1 MLVLKDSPNSSPTFT
16 RFLFLAL
23 TGLIVATIPTSA
35 FAQSN
40 DALGKGE
47 ISVDVVDVKGSPMPK
62 VVVKGVVDAPPAKVW
77 EIVSDCTKY
86 KQRMSRIKAAK
97 LVKKTGQ
104 TYICDV
110 TVELPFPLSN
120 LRATTT
126 AKHVTGPPSWSR
138 TWTLLEGD
146 YERNDGSWV
155 LQEFAGDPNRTFVV
169 YSVHA
174 IPNTAVPDWLR
185 KRAQESSMPDVIK
198 RLRAEVK
205 KLK

>member
-1 MLVLKDSPNSSPTFT
+1 MPVLKDSPTSPAFT
-16 RFLFLAL
+16 RLLFLAAA
-23 TGLIVATIPTSA
+23 GLLAASLPTSA
-35 FAQSN
+35 AAQSN
-40 DALGKGE
+40 DALSKGE
-47 ISVDVVDVKGSPMPK
+47 IGVDVIKVKGSDMPK

-86 KQRMSRIKAAK
+86 KQRMTRIKAAK
-97 LVKKTGQ
+97 LVKKTGD

-126 AKHVTGPPSWSR
+126 AKHISGPPTWSR

-146 YERNDGSWV
+146 YETNDGSWV
-155 LQEFAGDPNRTFVV
+155 LQEFAGDPQRTFVV

-174 IPNTAVPDWLR
+174 IPHTAVPDWLR

-198 RLRAEVK
+198 RLRQEVK